1 MNLQTSLWHASI
13 YNCFCTV
20 DFSSDNKILTQL
32 ISIEQQLD
40 KLYVNTESE
49 ILEGGEEV
57 RFLATVSDLAD
68 RELVITISWAK
79 QVPGNG
85 HENFPRVIWKKV
97 LHNLMQ
103 ILNTCTLTLV
113 LMLYR
118 MKIFSRQKW
127 VHLEE
132 ASLVNHFTGFCTL
145 SLSDQMNLLQH
156 SWLEILCLNLV
167 FRSCPYNGYLKFAE
181 DLQLSVDECKLCHC
195 SPELD
200 GISRKLAKKFTDME
214 VTKEEY
220 LLLKAMTLC
229 NIGTV
234 LFMTLIC

>member
-1 MNLQTSLWHASI
+1 MSQDSQHGLILSCQRN
-13 YNCFCTV
+13 FCM
-20 DFSSDNKILTQL
+20 DNEKWI
-32 ISIEQQLD
+32 
-40 KLYVNTESE
+40 
-49 ILEGGEEV
+49 
-57 RFLATVSDLAD
+57 
-68 RELVITISWAK
+68 
-79 QVPGNG
+79 
-85 HENFPRVIWKKV
+85 
-97 LHNLMQ
+97 
-103 ILNTCTLTLV
+103 
-113 LMLYR
+113 
-118 MKIFSRQKW
+118 IFFK
-127 VHLEE
+127 
-132 ASLVNHFTGFCTL
+132 TGFCTL

-229 NIGTV
+229 NIGTMICWAL
-234 LFMTLIC
+234 LFSGDLYRDWQCNYLKIK

>member
-1 MNLQTSLWHASI
+1 MKNLNA
-13 YNCFCTV
+13 
-20 DFSSDNKILTQL
+20 
-32 ISIEQQLD
+32 
-40 KLYVNTESE
+40 
-49 ILEGGEEV
+49 
-57 RFLATVSDLAD
+57 
-68 RELVITISWAK
+68 
-79 QVPGNG
+79 
-85 HENFPRVIWKKV
+85 
-97 LHNLMQ
+97 
-103 ILNTCTLTLV
+103 CTLTLV
-113 LMLYR
+113 LILYR
-118 MKIFSRQKW
+118 MKMFSRHKSKNM
-127 VHLEE
+127 L
-132 ASLVNHFTGFCTL
+132 SFTGFCTL

-234 LFMTLIC
+234 PYLTLIC